1 MIPPRLVAKHSADCS
16 SAPFAMFPFGRERE
30 NINASTGLPYFDDS
44 VVGCKI
50 TGFTSND
57 GSHDIIKL
65 VDSRD
70 DIKHEIWAGETNAD
84 GAGFFNLKSV
94 TAATIVG
101 QSIKSVGLA
110 LFRASGELFIQPHL
124 DPAPAHLFR
133 GPSAAK
139 SGERMGVAF
148 VLSGG
153 GTVFPT
159 RDRAGQE
166 PIGCMLMCED
176 GEDVTDVDWPAHT
189 FKSVGALADERDIKR
204 RQDAADLA
212 ARKCACGNFK
222 TPGHVDGLCNA
233 CRSKAAPSPST
244 SAASKRKCAEPENP
258 FDNVNVCP
266 HCSKDLSALGPLRTE
281 RHITRCDQA

>member
-70 DIKHEIWAGETNAD
+70 DIKHEIWAGEPNAD

-101 QSIKSVGLA
+101 QSISGARFGWAWAEGVVHPLERLLGG
-110 LFRASGELFIQPHL
+110 RAREQ
-124 DPAPAHLFR
+124 R
-133 GPSAAK
+133 R
-139 SGERMGVAF
+139 ERA
-148 VLSGG
+148 
-153 GTVFPT
+153 
-159 RDRAGQE
+159 
-166 PIGCMLMCED
+166 
-176 GEDVTDVDWPAHT
+176 
-189 FKSVGALADERDIKR
+189 R
-204 RQDAADLA
+204 RLLA
-212 ARKCACGNFK
+212 ARG
-222 TPGHVDGLCNA
+222 T
-233 CRSKAAPSPST
+233 
-244 SAASKRKCAEPENP
+244 
-258 FDNVNVCP
+258 
-266 HCSKDLSALGPLRTE
+266 
-281 RHITRCDQA
+281 